1 MASNSPNLKVK
12 ATMDN
17 SDLKKKSQ
25 ESKAALRD
33 FQKTGTDAVDKL
45 GEAFGVNTGK
55 IDQMLSSV
63 RGLGV
68 QMQESGNAGV
78 AAFGKMLQGISGVSA
93 AIAGLGLA
101 EALAVFKLLS
111 SEAENFKNTV
121 AGANIEMA
129 TTGYIDTYRQVI
141 HDFNRDLG
149 KGFAE
154 TESGWKKF
162 WGTIGSTMKAYLT
175 SGAAFQGALPG
186 TSTVAV
192 PMGNNIQQ
200 TNQFLSVTQQAA
212 DAAKNAEEIYNRIFD
227 VQRQISD
234 SSVEWARME
243 RDIAEYKRI
252 AYDKTV
258 DTATQQEALL
268 KATEL
273 IKQRYS
279 EEAELRRQL
288 ADLQF
293 ELNSLAESSVADID
307 KANQLRIQEE
317 NVVARLNNAIRE
329 LSERQATLTL
339 NAQKEADA
347 RAQALA
353 AAQKMA
359 QSRADLQAW
368 TSSSSVSQIKTPKAS
383 AQDAPGIIVPVT
395 PELDTSSVVDITNEL
410 QQIMT
415 SSFETI
421 GVSIGNLL
429 GDLATGGDAW
439 TNFSNTAIAAFGD
452 MAIAVGKMAVST
464 GTATLGIKAALESL
478 NGYVAIAAGVALISI
493 GSAVKAG
500 LSNVASGNYSA
511 SSSVASSTGSY
522 GKSSSSLATGVES
535 REITVKVTGTLRASG
550 NQLLTIIEN
559 ENKRKNHTT

>member
-1 MASNSPNLKVK
+1 MAGKPEMKVK

-25 ESKAALRD
+25 ENKAALRD
-33 FQKTGTDAVDKL
+33 FEKAGTDAVGRL

-63 RGLGV
+63 RGLGL
-68 QMQESGNAGV
+68 QLQESGNAGQK
-78 AAFGKMLQGISGVSA
+78 AFGKILAGIDGASA
-93 AIAGLGLA
+93 ALAGLGLA
-101 EALAVFKLLS
+101 SAVAVFKALS
-111 SEAENFKNTV
+111 AEAENFKNTV
-121 AGANIEMA
+121 AGANIELQ
-129 TTGYIDTYRQVI
+129 TTAYIDTYRQVI

-175 SGAAFQGALPG
+175 SGAAFQSALPG
-186 TSTVAV
+186 ASTVAI
-192 PMGNNIQQ
+192 PSAN
-200 TNQFLSVTQQAA
+200 TQQLDRFLKVTSEARENAA
-212 DAAKNAEEIYNRIFD
+212 TAENIFKQIYD

-243 RDIAEYKRI
+243 REIAEYKRI

-258 DTATQQEALL
+258 DTATQQEAL
-268 KATEL
+268 ARSVEL
-273 IKQRYS
+273 INKRYG
-279 EEAELRRQL
+279 EEAELRKAL

-293 ELNSLAESSVADID
+293 EYNSLAESSVADID

-317 NVVARLNNAIRE
+317 AVVARMNNALRE
-329 LSERQATLTL
+329 LSERQATVTL
-339 NAQKEADA
+339 NAQKEAQA
-347 RAQALA
+347 RAEALA

-359 QSRADLQAW
+359 QSRADLAAW
-368 TSSSSVSQIKTPKAS
+368 GQMASQVSPIEAPKAEALSVS
-383 AQDAPGIIVPVT
+383 GISVPVT
-395 PELDTSSVVDITNEL
+395 PTLDESEVIDLTNEL
-410 QQIMT
+410 QSMVS

-421 GVSIGNLL
+421 GLSLGQLV
-429 GDLATGGDAW
+429 GDLATGGEAW
-439 TNFSNTAIAAFGD
+439 SNFTNTAISAFGD

-478 NGYVAIAAGVALISI
+478 NGYVAIAAGTALIAL
-493 GSAVKAG
+493 GAAVKAG
-500 LSNVASGNYSA
+500 LSNIANGNYSA
-511 SSSVASSTGSY
+511 SSSVATSTGSY
-522 GKSSSSLATGVES
+522 SSSAVGTAFEM
-535 REITVKVTGTLRASG
+535 REMTVNVTGTLRADG
-550 NQLLTIIEN
+550 NQLLTVIEN

>member
-1 MASNSPNLKVK
+1 MANNAPQMKVK

-17 SDLKKKSQ
+17 SDLKKRSQ
-25 ESKAALRD
+25 ESKEALRD
-33 FQKTGTDAVDKL
+33 FQKTGTDAVNRL

-55 IDQMLSSV
+55 IENMMSSL

-68 QMQESGNAGV
+68 RLQESGNAGT
-78 AAFGKMLQGISGVSA
+78 AAFGKMLQGINGVTA
-93 AIAGLGLA
+93 GIAGMGLA
-101 EALAVFKLLS
+101 GALATFKLLS

-121 AGANIEMA
+121 AGANLELE
-129 TTGYIDTYRQVI
+129 TTAYIDTYRQVI
-141 HDFNRDLG
+141 HDFNRELG
-149 KGFAE
+149 EGFAE

-186 TSTVAV
+186 ATSVGVSGANT
-192 PMGNNIQQ
+192 QQ
-200 TNQFLSVTQQAA
+200 LNTFLQTTQQAS
-212 DAAKNAEEIYNRIFD
+212 DAAARAEEIFRQIYS

-258 DTATQQEALL
+258 DTVTQQEALR
-268 KATEL
+268 KSVEL
-273 IKQRYS
+273 ITQRYS
-279 EEAELRRQL
+279 EEADLRRQL

-293 ELNSLAESSVADID
+293 EYNSLAESSVADID

-317 NVVARLNNAIRE
+317 ATVARLNNALRE
-329 LSERQATLTL
+329 LSERQATVTL
-339 NAQKEADA
+339 NAQKEAQA
-347 RAQALA
+347 RTDALA
-353 AAQKMA
+353 AAQQMA
-359 QSRADLQAW
+359 QSRADLKAW
-368 TSSSSVSQIKTPKAS
+368 TEGAAVSQIETPGAA
-383 AQDAPGIIVPVT
+383 AQNVPGIIVPVKA
-395 PELDTSSVVDITNEL
+395 ELDTQQVIDVTNEM
-410 QQIMT
+410 QSIIS
-415 SSFETI
+415 SSFENM
-421 GVSIGNLL
+421 GVSLGNLL
-429 GDLATGGDAW
+429 GDLVTGEDAW
-439 TNFSNTAIAAFGD
+439 GNFANSAISAFGD

-464 GTATLGIKAALESL
+464 GMATLGIKAALESL
-478 NGYVAIAAGVALISI
+478 NGAVAITAGVALIAI

-550 NQLLTIIEN
+550 NQLLTVIEN